1 MARVIDRSNLAHA
14 EAVLA
19 ALVPDPKRRDAI
31 LRALGRVAAVAADL
45 HPASWSITL
54 QHNLIQLNVGQILVF
69 QLGRENVTLAGYAG
83 AMDDSP
89 LRDMLR
95 KSNPFAVIAGVVLYT
110 IPHGESLELA
120 IQALLPGCLDVTRQA
135 SRSRGPWRKAHS
147 PGVVP
152 LLERSLGHSLAWEA
166 PDMKTTISTYQGPST
181 QDIEHTI
188 QAARAAL
195 PAARIARRSQALDQ
209 AKLLILQKLGA
220 FTEPDLRRLLQ
231 LFNHDWTSG
240 HEVLGRFSTGLV
252 GNNAHLLVAQLG
264 NVNTA
269 MPQLW
274 QADDAWISEHLAG
287 LRHGGTLPGGGWL
300 FPTMLLHTRD
310 PSRFLPM
317 TKSLAEGLA
326 TLDGGLVVSMR
337 EGAAYLDYCKRVHA
351 LLTEHDIS
359 PHGADVLLWHG
370 AALAGVESEAAPDE
384 PIDAPQGKA
393 PTVSPST
400 EPAAPVVAPDAI
412 HVTPTVAPILSVKA
426 QTPTEEIPVL
436 QAPPPTPTAPG
447 KPASIGWLHLT
458 DLHQGMSSS
467 NWLWPNV
474 LAMTFDDLMRL
485 HDVSGP
491 WDIIFFT
498 GDLTQRG
505 TAQEFAELD
514 RTLDRLWKRLE
525 QLGSR
530 PCLITVPG
538 NHDLAR
544 PDPFDPVVLAL
555 SLWHKNRG
563 LRDRVLGAED
573 NPYIVRLREAFAAYT
588 AWTQR
593 APWFVREGVTRGLMP
608 GDLAASLKLHGL
620 DVGIVALNSA
630 FLQLT
635 GANFHEQLDVD
646 ARQLHQVCGHYA
658 PQDFGKP

>member
-1 MARVIDRSNLAHA
+1 
-14 EAVLA
+14 
-19 ALVPDPKRRDAI
+19 
-31 LRALGRVAAVAADL
+31 
-45 HPASWSITL
+45 
-54 QHNLIQLNVGQILVF
+54 
-69 QLGRENVTLAGYAG
+69 
-83 AMDDSP
+83 
-89 LRDMLR
+89 
-95 KSNPFAVIAGVVLYT
+95 
-110 IPHGESLELA
+110 
-120 IQALLPGCLDVTRQA
+120 
-135 SRSRGPWRKAHS
+135 
-147 PGVVP
+147 
-152 LLERSLGHSLAWEA
+152 
-166 PDMKTTISTYQGPST
+166 MKTTISTYQEPST
-181 QDIEHTI
+181 QDIEQAI
-188 QAARAAL
+188 QATRATL
-195 PAARIARRSQALDQ
+195 PTARIARRSQALDQ
-209 AKLLILQKLGA
+209 AKALILQKLGA

-252 GNNAHLLVAQLG
+252 GNNANLLVAQLG

-274 QADDAWISEHLAG
+274 QADDAWISEHLAE

-310 PSRFLPM
+310 PSRFFPM
-317 TKSLAEGLA
+317 TKSMTEGLA

-337 EGAAYLDYCKRVHA
+337 EGAGYLDYCKRVHA
-351 LLTEHDIS
+351 LLAEHDIF

-384 PIDAPQGKA
+384 PIDAPQR
-393 PTVSPST
+393 
-400 EPAAPVVAPDAI
+400 
-412 HVTPTVAPILSVKA
+412 L
-426 QTPTEEIPVL
+426 PVL

-563 LRDRVLGAED
+563 LRDRVLGDED

-593 APWFVREGVTRGLMP
+593 APWFVRENVTRGLMP